1 VIRGAQCIALAGAA
15 VCTLGVAAFFAAV
28 QWWPYPDELRGSPT
42 PSTLVLDRTGEPLA
56 AFAAPDGQWRTPLAE
71 HEINPHLLDAVV
83 AVEDARFFEH
93 GGVDWRAGLAAAW
106 QNVASLR
113 IRRGAS
119 TLTMQLHRLRDP
131 RPRSLWA
138 KLEQMI
144 RAKQIERDASKRD
157 ILVEYLNRA
166 PFGGNLVG
174 AGAASWRY
182 FGKPCVNLSLG
193 ECALLAGLPQ
203 SPNRYRP
210 DRHLE
215 RATRRRDIVLARMLA
230 CGMITTAEHDQSRAE
245 PVRTNWRA
253 LPQDTHEDGSLPTL
267 LALGSTHA
275 DERGVVTTSLDAR
288 VQRQVATAAHE
299 HLNRLR
305 DSGISSAAIVV
316 LDTVASECLAAV
328 SLSDVSKRL
337 DLTRRPRSTGS
348 VLKPFIYAA
357 AFEAGTSAPAA
368 ILDDSP
374 AAWPGYTP
382 QDYDR
387 TFKGQ
392 MTAADALAESR
403 NIPAMVLLARTGIA
417 HTTGVMQSAGLQTL
431 GAGRREYGL
440 SLAVGGAGATPME
453 VATAYAGLARGGS
466 ARPIS
471 LAPVLRGEGWG
482 EGLGRRPELIDE
494 HPSSLRVR
502 PSPQPSPTSTRE
514 REQGRFLAARAC
526 WQVLTALADPD
537 RTAAVCPEAA
547 RLNVAWK
554 TGTSGGNRDAWC
566 AAVTPRRTVVVWM
579 GNPHGEAS
587 HALVGRDVAAPL
599 ALSLIASLDPIP
611 AQWPQSTTDKSPT
624 QLARRPLRSRF
635 AIISPAPDRQILI
648 SGDLSAD
655 RQRVPL
661 QAAGM
666 QDSGEIHWFIDGEHL
681 GSASPAATMFWS
693 PRAGRHEIRA
703 VAPDGRAASVAVSV
717 VGG

>member
-1 VIRGAQCIALAGAA
+1 MRRARLVAIGGASACA
-15 VCTLGVAAFFAAV
+15 LGVAMFYAAV
-28 QWWPYPDELRGSPT
+28 WWWPYPDELRGSPV

-56 AFAAPDGQWRTPLAE
+56 AFAAPDGQWRMPLADRD
-71 HEINPHLLDAVV
+71 INRRLLDAVV

-93 GGVDWRAGLAAAW
+93 GGVDWRSGLAAAW
-106 QNVASLR
+106 QNVSSLR

-138 KLEQMI
+138 KVEQTI

-157 ILVEYLNRA
+157 ILVEYVNRA

-182 FGKPCVNLSLG
+182 FGKPCVNLSIG

-210 DRHLE
+210 DRFAG
-215 RATRRRDIVLARMLA
+215 RATRRREVVLDRMLA
-230 CGMITTAEHDQSRAE
+230 CGVITPAEHEQARAE
-245 PVRTNWRA
+245 PVGAAWHS

-267 LALGSTHA
+267 LTMGSA
-275 DERGVVTTSLDAR
+275 NSDERGVVTTSLDAR
-288 VQRQVATAAHE
+288 VQRQVAAAARD

-305 DSGISSAAIVV
+305 ASGISSGAVVV
-316 LDTVASECLAAV
+316 LDTATAECLAAV
-328 SLSDVSKRL
+328 SSSHTSKRL

-357 AFEAGTSAPAA
+357 AFEAGTSSLAA

-382 QDYDR
+382 QDFDR

-417 HTTGVMQSAGLQTL
+417 HTTGLMQSAGLQTL

-440 SLAVGGAGATPME
+440 SLAVGGAEATPTE
-453 VATAYAGLARGGS
+453 VAAAYAGLARGGTS
-466 ARPIS
+466 SPAF
-471 LAPVLRGEGWG
+471 LALH
-482 EGLGRRPELIDE
+482 
-494 HPSSLRVR
+494 HPSV
-502 PSPQPSPTSTRE
+502 
-514 REQGRFLAARAC
+514 GARFVSADAC
-526 WQVLTALADPD
+526 WGVIHALSDRG

-579 GNPHGEAS
+579 GNPQGEAS

-599 ALSLIASLDPIP
+599 ALSLIASLDSTP
-611 AQWPQSTTDKSPT
+611 AEWPQSTTKKLPT

-635 AIISPAPDRQILI
+635 AIISPAPERQILL
-648 SGDLSAD
+648 SGDVPAD

-693 PRAGRHEIRA
+693 PSSGRHEIRA
-703 VAPDGRAASVAVSV
+703 VAPDGRAASVEVSV
-717 VGG
+717 IGG

>member
-1 VIRGAQCIALAGAA
+1 MNDRPTRSWLRRVIRRARYVALAGVLACA
-15 VCTLGVAAFFAAV
+15 LGVTGFFAAV
-28 QWWPYPDELRGSPT
+28 RWWPYPDELRGAPA

-56 AFAAPDGQWRTPLAE
+56 TFAAPDGQWRTPLAE
-71 HEINPHLLDAVV
+71 REINPHLLDAVI

-93 GGVDWRAGLAAAW
+93 AGVDWRAGLAAAW
-106 QNVASLR
+106 QNISSLR

-138 KLEQMI
+138 KVEQAI
-144 RAKQIERDASKRD
+144 RAKQIERDTPKRE

-182 FGKPCVNLSLG
+182 FGKPCANLSLG

-210 DRHLE
+210 DRFVE
-215 RATRRRDIVLARMLA
+215 RATRRRDVVLGRMLA
-230 CGMITTAEHDQSRAE
+230 SGTITPAEHNEARAE
-245 PVRTNWRA
+245 PVRASWHV
-253 LPQDTHEDGSLPTL
+253 LPQDLHDDGSLPSLLTL
-267 LALGSTHA
+267 TASSG
-275 DERGVVTTSLDAR
+275 DERGVVTTSIDAR
-288 VQRQVATAAHE
+288 VQRQVATAARE

-305 DSGISSAAIVV
+305 DSGISSAAMVV
-316 LDTVASECLAAV
+316 LDTATSECLAAV
-328 SLSDVSKRL
+328 SVSDVSKRL

-357 AFEAGTSAPAA
+357 AFESGTCAPET

-382 QDYDR
+382 QDFDR
-387 TFKGQ
+387 AFKGQ

-417 HTTGVMQSAGLQTL
+417 HTTGLMQSAGLQTL
-431 GAGRREYGL
+431 GAGHREYGL
-440 SLAVGGAGATPME
+440 SLAVGGAEATPME
-453 VATAYAGLARGGS
+453 VAAAYAGLARGGTSSPVFFSLSHAPIGARFVS
-466 ARPIS
+466 AN
-471 LAPVLRGEGWG
+471 
-482 EGLGRRPELIDE
+482 
-494 HPSSLRVR
+494 
-502 PSPQPSPTSTRE
+502 
-514 REQGRFLAARAC
+514 AC
-526 WQVLTALADPD
+526 WNVLNALSDPD
-537 RTAAVCPEAA
+537 WTASVCPEAA

-579 GNPHGEAS
+579 GNPQGEAS

-599 ALSLIASLDPIP
+599 ALSILASLDATP
-611 AQWPQSTTDKSPT
+611 AEWPQSTSLTSRA
-624 QLARRPLRSRF
+624 QVARRPLRSRF
-635 AIISPAPDRQILI
+635 AIISPSSQRQILL
-648 SGDLSAD
+648 SGDVPAD

-661 QAAGM
+661 QAAGN
-666 QDSGEIHWFIDGEHL
+666 QAPGEIHWFIDGEHL
-681 GSASPAATMFWS
+681 GSASPAAPLFWS

-717 VGG
+717 IGG